1 MYPVLSP
8 QLTNFAPDRQPS
20 AAPLRPLAP
29 ADPAL
34 TLIASVLRE
43 GLMRDGRTFDPI
55 VKPADGSDGW
65 RTRHRCLDP
74 EAVAVLV
81 MDPAEFVG
89 PRHRHRTRLVAI
101 DLDNHD
107 RENWRPDSPRLI
119 ALQAAVVAA
128 GAVPVL
134 VRTPNGMHLWL
145 ALPEAVPIVRANW
158 QLRVLLQ
165 RAEVDSVEVELF
177 PSLMRGTGQ
186 ADPRLRT
193 SSNGIRLP
201 GQAGSA
207 LWVGDRWVDDPVLIW
222 QELEAALEL
231 AEVCPAW
238 DELQEAARVMEADY
252 KAAQWEAMKN
262 RPRGF
267 LRRAEAL
274 QRLRS
279 LTWSSTEQSNDNL
292 SELSFLAL
300 ALGYRTRE
308 AMVRFMEQAAL
319 KAPGFEIFASMQT
332 KRRLSAWC
340 GEWAD
345 YRIRK
350 AGAGSRSVDP
360 DRIPDPGRN
369 ARLSREAFCS
379 LLAGC
384 ERAAREFGEAAFLWS
399 ARKIAEYTGI
409 ARTTLSRLMKR
420 FHWQMR
426 LLAILYRSRSEH
438 PALGGS
444 DPPCKGVMAVGGCSS
459 SESINQSPPV
469 TADPARCLSDHHCRP
484 PSTADPPP
492 MPTRAATVSLHSW
505 QAVQRSRERE
515 ELARWLAAA

>member
-1 MYPVLSP
+1 
-8 QLTNFAPDRQPS
+8 
-20 AAPLRPLAP
+20 
-29 ADPAL
+29 
-34 TLIASVLRE
+34 
-43 GLMRDGRTFDPI
+43 
-55 VKPADGSDGW
+55 
-65 RTRHRCLDP
+65 
-74 EAVAVLV
+74 
-81 MDPAEFVG
+81 
-89 PRHRHRTRLVAI
+89 
-101 DLDNHD
+101 
-107 RENWRPDSPRLI
+107 
-119 ALQAAVVAA
+119 
-128 GAVPVL
+128 
-134 VRTPNGMHLWL
+134 
-145 ALPEAVPIVRANW
+145 
-158 QLRVLLQ
+158 
-165 RAEVDSVEVELF
+165 
-177 PSLMRGTGQ
+177 
-186 ADPRLRT
+186 
-193 SSNGIRLP
+193 
-201 GQAGSA
+201 
-207 LWVGDRWVDDPVLIW
+207 
-222 QELEAALEL
+222 
-231 AEVCPAW
+231 
-238 DELQEAARVMEADY
+238 MEADY

-262 RPRGF
+262 RPRSF
-267 LRRAEAL
+267 LPRAEAL

-279 LTWSSTEQSNDNL
+279 LAWSSTEQSNDNL

-300 ALGYRTRE
+300 ALGHRTRE
-308 AMVRFMEQAAL
+308 AIIRFMEQAAL

-350 AGAGSRSVDP
+350 AGTGSRSVDP

-459 SESINQSPPV
+459 SESINPSPPV
-469 TADPARCLSDHHCRP
+469 TADPARCPSDHHCRP

-505 QAVQRSRERE
+505 QAAQRTRERE
-515 ELARWLAAA
+515 ELARWLGAAA

>member
-8 QLTNFAPDRQPS
+8 QLTDLAPDRQSS

-29 ADPAL
+29 ADPTL

-43 GLMRDGRTFDPI
+43 GLMRDGRTFDLI
-55 VKPADGSDGW
+55 RKPADGSGGW
-65 RTRHRCLDP
+65 QTVPYQCFEP
-74 EAVAVLV
+74 EAVAAMV
-81 MDPAEFVG
+81 MDPAWIIG
-89 PRHRHRTRLVAI
+89 LRHRYHVRLVAI
-101 DLDNHD
+101 DLDNHHGVQ
-107 RENWRPDSPRLI
+107 NWHPDSPRLI
-119 ALQAAVVAA
+119 ALQAAAEAA
-128 GAVPVL
+128 GIVPVL
-134 VRTPNGMHLWL
+134 IRTPNGMHLWL
-145 ALPEAVPIVRANW
+145 ALPVAVPIVRANW

-308 AMVRFMEQAAL
+308 AIIRFMEQAAL

-360 DRIPDPGRN
+360 DQIPDPGRN

-469 TADPARCLSDHHCRP
+469 TADPARCLPDHHCRP

-492 MPTRAATVSLHSW
+492 MPTLAATVVSIRRQL
-505 QAVQRSRERE
+505 ERE
-515 ELARWLAAA
+515 ELARWLGAAA